1 MSDEGPPVIGVAI
14 LLAIPMLFIFALAAS
29 WLL

>member
-1 MSDEGPPVIGVAI
+1 MSDEGPPVLGVAFLI
-14 LLAIPMLFIFALAAS
+14 AIPMLFIFALAAS